1 MHLKKSVP
9 NNFLRFLKSPF
20 FPIDMQPR
28 RTAAQLCEGDCGVC
42 VTILSITLLAIV
54 VTIVKII
61 VLDIRWGKMLGYFSD
76 LRKKCAVGLG

>member
-1 MHLKKSVP
+1 
-9 NNFLRFLKSPF
+9 
-20 FPIDMQPR
+20 MQPR